1 MKIKKQT
8 ISTNWSWDEIEE
20 GEVLIISKKHTDRK
34 ITVLVVDASYE
45 IFNALDVT
53 GISDKLIVLDLE
65 DNTLFLIETN
75 DYIIISRFKESEVE
89 LGEEFI

>member
-8 ISTNWSWDEIEE
+8 ISTNWSWDEIKE
-20 GEVLIISKKHTDRK
+20 GEVLIISKKHTDSK
-34 ITVLVVDASYE
+34 ITALVVDTSYE
-45 IFNALDVT
+45 IFNALDNV
-53 GISDKLIVLDLE
+53 GISDKFVVLDLK
-65 DNTLFLIETN
+65 DNMLFLIETN

>member
-20 GEVLIISKKHTDRK
+20 GEVLIISKKHTDSR
-34 ITVLVVDASYE
+34 ITVLVVDTSYE
-45 IFNALDVT
+45 IFNALDNV
-53 GISDKLIVLDLE
+53 GISDKLVVLDLK
-65 DNTLFLIETN
+65 DNTLFLIETK
-75 DYIIISRFKESEVE
+75 DYIIMSRFKESEVE

>member
-20 GEVLIISKKHTDRK
+20 GEVLIISKKHTDSK
-34 ITVLVVDASYE
+34 ITVLVVDASFE
-45 IFNALDVT
+45 IFNALDSV
-53 GISDKLIVLDLE
+53 GISDKLAVLDLK
-65 DNTLFLIETN
+65 DNILFLIDIN

>member
-20 GEVLIISKKHTDRK
+20 GEILIISKKHTDSK
-34 ITVLVVDASYE
+34 ITVLVVDASFE
-45 IFNALDVT
+45 IFNALDSV
-53 GISDKLIVLDLE
+53 GISDKLAVLDLK
-65 DNTLFLIETN
+65 DNILFLIETN
-75 DYIIISRFKESEVE
+75 DYTIISRFKESEVE